1 MPGVE
6 GTANGG
12 RPGRGIP
19 RVEGVMS
26 QTSAQE
32 RKIPIVSLASTKG
45 GVGKTTLAYVL
56 ATEVARRL
64 AHATSAAAPVHG
76 TLPAGSLA
84 AGSSPAGSS
93 PAGTLPA
100 GASLGGTLPA
110 GSLSGGSAAENWRG
124 RVACI
129 DADPNRTLAQVLHL
143 TKDRLISYVESDSER
158 LLGDLRRAQAEADL
172 VVIDL
177 EGTANQAMLYAAG
190 KSDLVLVP
198 AQPSRFDVVE
208 AVKTVGV
215 VRKAA
220 DLVGRD
226 IAHRV
231 VLSRTPVLRQRVAD
245 HSRAQFLRAG
255 LPLLPV
261 ELVQRA
267 AFQSMTYTGRPPWRQ
282 DGGEQAAANVA
293 SLVDEVLAI
302 IGLHLP
308 SVTRRGPQDAE
319 GAATAAHSSWPYLQ
333 DVQTV
338 V

>member
-1 MPGVE
+1 MEDGR
-6 GTANGG
+6 NGD
-12 RPGRGIP
+12 IP
-19 RVEGVMS
+19 RAEDVMS
-26 QTSAQE
+26 QATLQE

-64 AHATSAAAPVHG
+64 AHAASARIPAHG
-76 TLPAGSLA
+76 P
-84 AGSSPAGSS
+84 P
-93 PAGTLPA
+93 PI
-100 GASLGGTLPA
+100 
-110 GSLSGGSAAENWRG
+110 WRG
-124 RVACI
+124 RVTCI

-143 TKDRLISYVESDSER
+143 TKDRLITCVESDSER
-158 LLGDLRRAQAEADL
+158 LLADLRRAQGESDL

-220 DLVGRD
+220 DLVGRE

-245 HSRAQFLRAG
+245 HSRAQFERAE

-267 AFQSMTYTGRPPWRQ
+267 AFQSMTYTGKPPWRQ

-302 IGLHLP
+302 VGLHLP
-308 SVTRRGPQDAE
+308 PVTRRDPLDAE
-319 GAATAAHSSWPYLQ
+319 DPAATARGSWPYLQ

-338 V
+338 A

>member
-1 MPGVE
+1 
-6 GTANGG
+6 
-12 RPGRGIP
+12 
-19 RVEGVMS
+19 MS
-26 QTSAQE
+26 LAASPE
-32 RKIPIVSLASTKG
+32 RRCPVISLASTKG

-64 AHATSAAAPVHG
+64 GFQRPTEA
-76 TLPAGSLA
+76 
-84 AGSSPAGSS
+84 
-93 PAGTLPA
+93 
-100 GASLGGTLPA
+100 
-110 GSLSGGSAAENWRG
+110 RG
-124 RVACI
+124 RVTCI
-129 DADPNRTLAQVLHL
+129 DADPNRTLAQVLRL
-143 TKDRLISYVESDSER
+143 TNDAAIICVESDSDR
-158 LLGDLRRAQAEADL
+158 LLTDLRAAQSISDL

-220 DLVGRD
+220 DLVGRE

-245 HSRAQFLRAG
+245 HSRAQFVRAD

-267 AFQSMTYTGRPPWRQ
+267 AFQSMTYTGQPPWLQ

-293 SLVDEVLAI
+293 SLADAVLDLLGLRLPRARPRDTELPVLGGEVA
-302 IGLHLP
+302 
-308 SVTRRGPQDAE
+308 RRGVHS
-319 GAATAAHSSWPYLQ
+319 AA
-333 DVQTV
+333 
-338 V
+338 

>member
-1 MPGVE
+1 
-6 GTANGG
+6 
-12 RPGRGIP
+12 
-19 RVEGVMS
+19 MS
-26 QTSAQE
+26 AAASPE
-32 RKIPIVSLASTKG
+32 RKCPIIALASTKG

-64 AHATSAAAPVHG
+64 A
-76 TLPAGSLA
+76 
-84 AGSSPAGSS
+84 SPA
-93 PAGTLPA
+93 AD
-100 GASLGGTLPA
+100 GARR
-110 GSLSGGSAAENWRG
+110 RG
-124 RVACI
+124 RVSCI
-129 DADPNRTLAQVLHL
+129 DADPNRTLAQVLRV
-143 TKDRLISYVESDSER
+143 TNDPLIACVESDSDR
-158 LLGDLRRAQAEADL
+158 LLADLREAQSESDL

-220 DLVGRD
+220 DLVGRE

-245 HSRAQFLRAG
+245 HSRAQFDRAG

-267 AFQSMTYTGRPPWRQ
+267 AFQSMTYTGKPPWRQ

-293 SLVDEVLAI
+293 SLTDAVLDLI
-302 IGLHLP
+302 DLRLP
-308 SVTRRGPQDAE
+308 RAE
-319 GAATAAHSSWPYLQ
+319 PTAAPKGSPTRESVPFLR
-333 DVQTV
+333 DIQTV
-338 V
+338 A

>member
-1 MPGVE
+1 
-6 GTANGG
+6 
-12 RPGRGIP
+12 
-19 RVEGVMS
+19 MS
-26 QTSAQE
+26 QATSKE

-64 AHATSAAAPVHG
+64 AHAASTG
-76 TLPAGSLA
+76 FAGS
-84 AGSSPAGSS
+84 G
-93 PAGTLPA
+93 
-100 GASLGGTLPA
+100 
-110 GSLSGGSAAENWRG
+110 WRG
-124 RVACI
+124 RVSCI
-129 DADPNRTLAQVLHL
+129 DADPNRTLAQVLQL
-143 TKDRLISYVESDSER
+143 TRDPMITCVESDSEQ
-158 LLGDLRRAQAEADL
+158 LLSDLRRAQAESDL

-245 HSRAQFLRAG
+245 HSRAQFDRAG

-282 DGGEQAAANVA
+282 EGGDQAAANV
-293 SLVDEVLAI
+293 SLLVDEVLRI
-302 IGLHLP
+302 IGVDLP
-308 SVTRRGPQDAE
+308 PVLRSDQVNVVSAP
-319 GAATAAHSSWPYLQ
+319 AHDPWPYLQ
-333 DVQTV
+333 DIQTV
-338 V
+338 A

>member
-1 MPGVE
+1 MPAME
-6 GTANGG
+6 GTGNGG
-12 RPGRGIP
+12 WQEREKP
-19 RVEGVMS
+19 RAEDVMS
-26 QTSAQE
+26 QATAQD

-56 ATEVARRL
+56 ATEVSRRL
-64 AHATSAAAPVHG
+64 AHATSAGVPAQGA
-76 TLPAGSLA
+76 LPAGS
-84 AGSSPAGSS
+84 
-93 PAGTLPA
+93 
-100 GASLGGTLPA
+100 
-110 GSLSGGSAAENWRG
+110 SAPLWRG
-124 RVACI
+124 RVTCI

-143 TKDRLISYVESDSER
+143 TKDRLITCVESDSER

-172 VVIDL
+172 VVVDL

-245 HSRAQFLRAG
+245 HSRTQFLRAE

-267 AFQSMTYTGRPPWRQ
+267 AFQSMTYTGKPPWRQ

-293 SLVDEVLAI
+293 SLVDEVLHI

-308 SVTRRGPQDAE
+308 PVTRPGGQDAE
-319 GAATAAHSSWPYLQ
+319 SAATVSRDSWPYLQ

-338 V
+338 A

>member
-1 MPGVE
+1 
-6 GTANGG
+6 
-12 RPGRGIP
+12 
-19 RVEGVMS
+19 MS
-26 QTSAQE
+26 QATVQE

-64 AHATSAAAPVHG
+64 AFATSA
-76 TLPAGSLA
+76 
-84 AGSSPAGSS
+84 
-93 PAGTLPA
+93 
-100 GASLGGTLPA
+100 GASTIGASTIGASGTI
-110 GSLSGGSAAENWRG
+110 WRG
-124 RVACI
+124 RVTCI

-143 TKDRLISYVESDSER
+143 TKDRLITCVESDSER

-267 AFQSMTYTGRPPWRQ
+267 AFQSMTYTGKPPWRQ

-293 SLVDEVLAI
+293 SLVDEVLGI
-302 IGLHLP
+302 VGLHLP
-308 SVTRRGPQDAE
+308 PVARGGALHAE
-319 GAATAAHSSWPYLQ
+319 AATTTARGSWPHLQ

-338 V
+338 A

>member
-1 MPGVE
+1 
-6 GTANGG
+6 
-12 RPGRGIP
+12 
-19 RVEGVMS
+19 
-26 QTSAQE
+26 
-32 RKIPIVSLASTKG
+32 
-45 GVGKTTLAYVL
+45 VL
-56 ATEVARRL
+56 VNP
-64 AHATSAAAPVHG
+64 SAAV
-76 TLPAGSLA
+76 
-84 AGSSPAGSS
+84 
-93 PAGTLPA
+93 
-100 GASLGGTLPA
+100 
-110 GSLSGGSAAENWRG
+110 WRG
-124 RVACI
+124 RVTCI
-129 DADPNRTLAQVLHL
+129 DADPNRTLAQVLQL
-143 TKDRLISYVESDSER
+143 TRDRLITCVESDSER
-158 LLGDLRRAQAEADL
+158 LLADLRNAQTEADL
-172 VVIDL
+172 IVIDL

-245 HSRAQFLRAG
+245 HSRAQFERAE

-267 AFQSMTYTGRPPWRQ
+267 AFQSMTYTGQPPWRQ

-293 SLVDEVLAI
+293 SLADEVLNI
-302 IGLHLP
+302 VGLDLP
-308 SVTRRGPQDAE
+308 PVTRQDPQDTE
-319 GAATAAHSSWPYLQ
+319 GARALQRASWSQLQ

-338 V
+338 A

>member
-1 MPGVE
+1 Q
-6 GTANGG
+6 A
-12 RPGRGIP
+12 
-19 RVEGVMS
+19 
-26 QTSAQE
+26 TSQE
-32 RKIPIVSLASTKG
+32 RKIPVVSLASTKG

-64 AHATSAAAPVHG
+64 AHATSG
-76 TLPAGSLA
+76 
-84 AGSSPAGSS
+84 GSSPLRSVSAN
-93 PAGTLPA
+93 
-100 GASLGGTLPA
+100 ASAPV
-110 GSLSGGSAAENWRG
+110 WRG
-124 RVACI
+124 RVTCI
-129 DADPNRTLAQVLHL
+129 DADPNRTLAQVLQL
-143 TKDRLISYVESDSER
+143 TKDRLITCIESDSER
-158 LLGDLRRAQAEADL
+158 LLADLRNAQAEADL
-172 VVIDL
+172 IVIDL

-245 HSRAQFLRAG
+245 HSRAQFERAE

-267 AFQSMTYTGRPPWRQ
+267 AFQSMTYTGQPPWRQ

-293 SLVDEVLAI
+293 SLVDEVLNI
-302 IGLHLP
+302 VGLNLP
-308 SVTRRGPQDAE
+308 PVTRQDPQNAE
-319 GAATAAHSSWPYLQ
+319 GAPALRRDSWPHLQ

-338 V
+338 A

>member
-1 MPGVE
+1 
-6 GTANGG
+6 
-12 RPGRGIP
+12 
-19 RVEGVMS
+19 MS
-26 QTSAQE
+26 AGASPE
-32 RKIPIVSLASTKG
+32 RKCPIIALASTKG

-56 ATEVARRL
+56 ATELVRRL
-64 AHATSAAAPVHG
+64 APDKARTC
-76 TLPAGSLA
+76 
-84 AGSSPAGSS
+84 
-93 PAGTLPA
+93 
-100 GASLGGTLPA
+100 
-110 GSLSGGSAAENWRG
+110 

-129 DADPNRTLAQVLHL
+129 DADPNRTLAQVLRL
-143 TKDRLISYVESDSER
+143 TNDPMIACVESDSDR
-158 LLGDLRRAQAEADL
+158 LLTDLRQAQGESDV

-220 DLVGRD
+220 DLVGRE

-245 HSRAQFLRAG
+245 HSRAQFTRAG

-267 AFQSMTYTGRPPWRQ
+267 AFQSMTYTGEATVWRQ
-282 DGGEQAAANVA
+282 DGGAARRRPTYPASSTRCWPSSAWVA
-293 SLVDEVLAI
+293 IRCSKAR
-302 IGLHLP
+302 
-308 SVTRRGPQDAE
+308 SR
-319 GAATAAHSSWPYLQ
+319 
-333 DVQTV
+333 
-338 V
+338 